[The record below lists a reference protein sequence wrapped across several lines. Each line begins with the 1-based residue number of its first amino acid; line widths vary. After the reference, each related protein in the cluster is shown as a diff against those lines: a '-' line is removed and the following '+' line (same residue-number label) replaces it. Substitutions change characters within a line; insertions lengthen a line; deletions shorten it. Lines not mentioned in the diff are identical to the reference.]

1 LKQFIIGEGVA
12 RKPEYVLIPV
22 RPETRDRLIKFGKKR
37 EKFDSIINRLMLER
51 TKELEFPREHLTLEK
66 VEEVLES
73 DEGVPLEE
81 FRARLGI

>member
-1 LKQFIIGEGVA
+1 VELVP
-12 RKPEYVLIPV
+12 RKSEYVLIPI
-22 RPETRDRLIKFGKKR
+22 RRETRDRLIRFGGER

-73 DEGVPLEE
+73 DEGIPLQKL
-81 FRARLGI
+81 RSQLGI

>member
-1 LKQFIIGEGVA
+1 
-12 RKPEYVLIPV
+12 LI
-22 RPETRDRLIKFGKKR
+22 RFGGRR

-73 DEGVPLEE
+73 DEGVPLQKL
-81 FRARLGI
+81 RSRLGI

>member
-1 LKQFIIGEGVA
+1 M
-12 RKPEYVLIPV
+12 RKRSQYVLIPI
-22 RPETRDRLIKFGKKR
+22 RPVTRDRLLRFGKER
-37 EKFDSIINRLMLER
+37 EKFDSIINRLMVER

-81 FRARLGI
+81 IRTQLGI

>member
-1 LKQFIIGEGVA
+1 M
-12 RKPEYVLIPV
+12 RKRSQYVLIPI
-22 RPETRDRLIKFGKKR
+22 RPITRDRLLRFGKER
-37 EKFDSIINRLMLER
+37 EKFDSIINRLMVER

-81 FRARLGI
+81 IRTQLGI